1 MKTQYNPEQALP
13 NMSYGKA
20 ARSKHPE
27 AYRLSTSKN
36 GRRLRTLLESI
47 FGSLSVR
54 MVITAMQMKC
64 IP

>member
-1 MKTQYNPEQALP
+1 
-13 NMSYGKA
+13 MSYGKA

-27 AYRLSTSKN
+27 AYRLSTSKS
-36 GRRLRTLLESI
+36 GRRLRELLESI

>member
-1 MKTQYNPEQALP
+1 MKTHYNPEQALP

-20 ARSKHPE
+20 ARSEHPE
-27 AYRLSTSKN
+27 AYRLSKS

-64 IP
+64 VP